1 MRLEIPPLFR
11 NKYFLVLLAMLVWLL
26 FFDNHNLIQQ
36 WRMQRQLNQLR
47 RERDFYREEIRRD
60 SLLIDQLKNEPDAL
74 ERYARERYLMKKEG
88 EDVFVIIDEE

>member
-1 MRLEIPPLFR
+1 M
-11 NKYFLVLLAMLVWLL
+11 LAMLVWLL

-60 SLLIDQLKNEPDAL
+60 SLLIDQLKSEPVAL

>member
-1 MRLEIPPLFR
+1 MRLEIPSLFR

-60 SLLIDQLKNEPDAL
+60 SLLIDQLKSEPVAL

>member
-60 SLLIDQLKNEPDAL
+60 SLLIDQLKSEPVAL